1 MQVKLLKHPQKPE
14 MSKSLVGASIGVNA
28 AKLSSAG
35 AENIY
40 NYSDRVVLMYE
51 LLTVT
56 EAKQCSIHY
65 NQIS

>member
-14 MSKSLVGASIGVNA
+14 MSKRLVGASIGVNA

-51 LLTVT
+51 LLSVT
-56 EAKQCSIHY
+56 EGQQCSINY
-65 NQIS
+65 N